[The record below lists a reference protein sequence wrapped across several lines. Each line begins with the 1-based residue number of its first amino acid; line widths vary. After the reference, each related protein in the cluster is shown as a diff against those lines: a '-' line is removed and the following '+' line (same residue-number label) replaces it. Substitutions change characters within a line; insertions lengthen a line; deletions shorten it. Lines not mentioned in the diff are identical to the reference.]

1 MPSHSPLHLAAR
13 ATAAA
18 VSMLVLMQGAGA
30 QIAAPAP
37 IVESASAVENS
48 NLDRDLFYQLLR
60 GELELRTGELGN
72 AYELLLDAARRTK
85 DEALFRRAVEVAL
98 QNRSAD
104 QALGA
109 IQAWRA
115 AVPDSLDALRYQIQ
129 LLLRMNRTADTV
141 EPIRTMLQ
149 IAPPAER
156 VGMIGSLPH
165 LFGRSG
171 GDRQQSAKLLEQVL
185 QPSLKAADTKQ
196 ASTVAI
202 GQAWLFAGDAPR
214 ALALAQQAHALDPTA
229 DTPALLALELMATMP
244 AAEAIV
250 TSHLQAKPVSTPIR
264 LVYARVLSTAQR
276 YGEAIP
282 QLEAVTKAAPQL
294 SPPWLTLGALHL
306 ELNHPREAT
315 AVLTQYVKQVT
326 ANEAAASG
334 AVAQADD
341 EDDENDVDVSSGDQ
355 GLTQA
360 YLMLAT
366 AAERQGDFKAAEGWL
381 EKVTSP
387 QRALDVQMRRASIL
401 ARQGK
406 VQQARELIRAVPER
420 TAEDARAKL
429 LAEAQ
434 LLRDVKN
441 WPEAN
446 AVLAGAN
453 QRFPNDADLLYEQS
467 MMAEKLNRMDEMERL
482 LRKVIELKPDH
493 HHAYNALGYSLAER
507 NLRLSEARGLIQ
519 KALDLAPGEPFI
531 TDSLGWV
538 EYRLGNREEALRL
551 LRIAYKARPDVEIG
565 AHLGEVLWVTGQR
578 DEARTIW
585 RAAREKDGSNEV
597 LRETLARLKA
607 DL

>member
-1 MPSHSPLHLAAR
+1 MPSHSPLHLAVR

-30 QIAAPAP
+30 QTAAPAP
-37 IVESASAVENS
+37 VVESATAVENS
-48 NLDRDLFYQLLR
+48 DLDRDLFYQLLR
-60 GELELRTGELGN
+60 GELELRTGDLGS
-72 AYELLLDAARRTK
+72 AYEHLLDAARRTK

-129 LLLRMNRTADTV
+129 LLLRMNRMADTV

-149 IAPPAER
+149 VAPPAER
-156 VGMIGSLPH
+156 PGMIGSLPH

-196 ASTVAI
+196 AATVAI

-315 AVLTQYVKQVT
+315 EVLTQYVKQMT
-326 ANEAAASG
+326 ANEASPAG
-334 AVAQADD
+334 AQADD
-341 EDDENDVDVSSGDQ
+341 EDDESDVDVSSGDQ

-434 LLRDVKN
+434 VLRDVKN
-441 WPEAN
+441 WTEAN
-446 AVLAGAN
+446 AVLVTAN

-538 EYRLGNREEALRL
+538 EYRLGNRDEALRL

-565 AHLGEVLWVTGQR
+565 AHLGEVLWVNGQR
-578 DEARTIW
+578 DEARTVW
-585 RAAREKDGSNEV
+585 RAAREKDGGNEV

>member
-1 MPSHSPLHLAAR
+1 MPAQSPLHHAVR
-13 ATAAA
+13 ITAAA
-18 VSMLVLMQGAGA
+18 VFTLVLTMQGAGA
-30 QIAAPAP
+30 QTVAPEDP
-37 IVESASAVENS
+37 SGEVQNSA
-48 NLDRDLFYQLLR
+48 LDKDLFYQLLR
-60 GELELRTGELGN
+60 GELELRTGDLAS
-72 AYELLLDAARRTK
+72 AYDHLLDAARRAK

-104 QALGA
+104 QALEA
-109 IQAWRA
+109 IKAWR
-115 AVPDSLDALRYQIQ
+115 VTLPDSLDALRYQVQ
-129 LLLRMNRTADTV
+129 LLLRMNRMADTV

-149 IAPPAER
+149 VAAPADR
-156 VGMIGSLPH
+156 NGMIGSLPL
-165 LFGRSG
+165 LFSRSG

-185 QPSLKAADTKQ
+185 QPSLQAAETKQ
-196 ASTVAI
+196 AAMVAI
-202 GQAWLFAGDAPR
+202 GQAWLGANDAPR
-214 ALALAQQAHALDPTA
+214 ALDLAQRAHAIDPTA
-229 DTPALLALELMATMP
+229 DAPALLALELMSSMP

-306 ELNHPREAT
+306 ELNHPKEAT
-315 AVLTQYVKQVT
+315 AVLTQYVKQTT
-326 ANEAAASG
+326 AAEGGAAAP
-334 AVAQADD
+334 AEDDDD
-341 EDDENDVDVSSGDQ
+341 ESDADNSNNAEQ

-360 YLMLAT
+360 YLMLST
-366 AAERQGDFKAAEGWL
+366 AAERQGDFKAADAWL
-381 EKVTSP
+381 DKISSP
-387 QRALDVQMRRASIL
+387 QRALDVQVRRAAIL

-406 VQQARELIRAVPER
+406 LKEARELIRSVPER
-420 TAEDARAKL
+420 SLEDARAKA

-434 LLRDVKN
+434 VLRDVKN
-441 WPEAN
+441 WSEAN
-446 AVLAGAN
+446 AVLAAAN

-467 MMAEKLNRMDEMERL
+467 MMAEKLGRMDEMEKL
-482 LRKVIELKPDH
+482 LRKVIDLKPDH

-538 EYRLGNREEALRL
+538 EYRLGNRDEALRL
-551 LRIAYKARPDVEIG
+551 LKIAYTSRPDVEIG
-565 AHLGEVLWVTGQR
+565 AHLGELLWVTGNR
-578 DEARTIW
+578 DEARRIL

-597 LRETLARLKA
+597 LRETLTRLRV